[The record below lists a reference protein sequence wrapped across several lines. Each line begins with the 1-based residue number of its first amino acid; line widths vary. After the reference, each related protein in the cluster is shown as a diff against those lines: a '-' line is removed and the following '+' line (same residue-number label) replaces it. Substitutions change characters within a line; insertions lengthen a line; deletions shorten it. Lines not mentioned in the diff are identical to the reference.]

1 MKNLSNR
8 FNRFCLRNRDKGIPN
23 LMLYIALGNAI
34 VILLSLVNG
43 GDVLYDLL
51 CFDKAKILQGQVWR
65 LVTYVFTESGS
76 GYLELVF
83 LYFFYMLGR
92 FVEQSMGTFKFNLFY
107 FSGVVL
113 MDIFAMLFCP
123 TEPMIIGNYLVPA
136 EHFQAFYNSMAYFL
150 HLSLVLA
157 FATTNPDAQF
167 MIFFLIPVKA
177 WVMAVVYLLLI
188 GIEVYNMCYPVLLFP
203 HCLFPLIGLGN
214 YFLFFGDS
222 LSNLLPLSW
231 RAKLKRKPKGPK
243 VITFHTQAGP
253 YKSAEKNYTHKCTIC
268 GVTDVDDPTMEFRY
282 CSRCQGYHCYC
293 IEHINN
299 HTHVE

>member
-1 MKNLSNR
+1 M
-8 FNRFCLRNRDKGIPN
+8 
-23 LMLYIALGNAI
+23 
-34 VILLSLVNG
+34 
-43 GDVLYDLL
+43 
-51 CFDKAKILQGQVWR
+51 
-65 LVTYVFTESGS
+65 
-76 GYLELVF
+76 
-83 LYFFYMLGR
+83 
-92 FVEQSMGTFKFNLFY
+92 
-107 FSGVVL
+107 
-113 MDIFAMLFCP
+113 
-123 TEPMIIGNYLVPA
+123 VPA
-136 EHFQAFYNSMAYFL
+136 EYFQAFYNSMAYFL

-222 LSNLLPLSW
+222 LGNLLPLSW
-231 RAKLKRKPKGPK
+231 RTKTKRKPKGPK
-243 VITFHTQAGP
+243 IITFQTQTGP
-253 YKSAEKNYTHKCTIC
+253 YKHAEKNYTHKCTIC
-268 GVTDVDDPTMEFRY
+268 GVTDVDDPAMEFRY